1 MKKQRPRRI
10 QLVTLGT
17 VLLGACSNAD
27 LPKDRYAYKSRAEC
41 VQDWGET
48 HCENPPTGGAGVAGG
63 VAAYVLGPR
72 FNSIVETPSGK
83 HIWSGNA
90 GTPAVHPDTGLPM
103 RGAVN
108 IARGGFGHSAA
119 VSRSGGG

>member
-1 MKKQRPRRI
+1 MKKQRARRI

-17 VLLGACSNAD
+17 VILGACSNAD
-27 LPKDRYAYKSRAEC
+27 VPKDRYAYKSRPEC

-48 HCENPPTGGAGVAGG
+48 QCENPPPGHTGSAG
-63 VAAYVLGPR
+63 AAYFLGPR

-83 HIWSGNA
+83 HIWSGSA
-90 GTPAVHPDTGLPM
+90 EIPAINPDTGQSM

-108 IARGGFGHSAA
+108 IARGGFGKSANAYHS
-119 VSRSGGG
+119 SGS